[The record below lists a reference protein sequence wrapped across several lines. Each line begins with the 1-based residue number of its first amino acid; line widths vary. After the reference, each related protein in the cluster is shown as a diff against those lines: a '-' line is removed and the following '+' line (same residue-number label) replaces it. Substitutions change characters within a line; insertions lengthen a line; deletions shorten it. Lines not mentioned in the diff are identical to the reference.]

1 MHFLPAPYKTLPLF
15 ILRKGRVSAMADGG
29 YTTQRKRGILLVVV
43 AFLAIVAASIVVWQ
57 ARPKTPTEKQ
67 VAQIIENPQN
77 YYGDT
82 VTISGNVGDILGS
95 RAFTVNTPSLTGTNL
110 LIISKTP
117 IEPIGGSGTDMSM
130 YQPND
135 HVLIKGHVEYF
146 SIQNVEHELNTDL
159 VNSIYLPWEGRPV
172 IVADTVK
179 KN

>member
-1 MHFLPAPYKTLPLF
+1 M
-15 ILRKGRVSAMADGG
+15 VDVG
-29 YTTQRKRGILLVVV
+29 YATQRKRGILLIVV
-43 AFLAIVAASIVVWQ
+43 AFLIIVAASIVAWQ

-82 VTISGNVGDILGS
+82 VTITGKVGDILGS
-95 RAFTVNTPSLTGTNL
+95 RAFTLNAPGLTGTNL

-135 HVLIKGHVEYF
+135 HVQIKGHVEYF
-146 SIQNVEHELNTDL
+146 SIQNVERELNTDL
-159 VNSIYLPWEGRPV
+159 VNSVYLPWEGRPV
-172 IVADTVK
+172 IVADTVQENK
-179 KN
+179 